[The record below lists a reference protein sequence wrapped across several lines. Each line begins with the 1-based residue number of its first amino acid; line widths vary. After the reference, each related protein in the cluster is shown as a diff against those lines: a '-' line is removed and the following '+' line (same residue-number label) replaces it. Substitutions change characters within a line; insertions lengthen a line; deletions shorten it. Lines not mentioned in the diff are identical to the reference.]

1 MTKAADEWLYVYV
14 SKNGNSDESFL
25 GLYNEE
31 ESVNFI
37 PAFKT
42 KDDAN
47 DCFLS
52 MPREKG
58 KKYEV
63 QAVHVDDLEKQAKE
77 NNFVVTIVDKDG
89 NIVK

>member
-14 SKNGNSDESFL
+14 SKKGDSDESFL

-37 PAFKT
+37 PAFKS

-63 QAVHVDDLEKQAKE
+63 QAIHVEDLEKQAKE

-89 NIVK
+89 NIIK